1 MKDEYE
7 MDKSLIIESETPNGY
22 MSYYKNDPA
31 FVNSLQQGNSIF
43 ETDLVMQHLADII
56 REAKVVIDGGAHAG
70 SHTVLYKN
78 INPGVVV
85 HAFEPQSKMFDLLSH
100 NVKQNNLSD
109 VFLYSF
115 ALANVHSTTR
125 MGTSVSDFFY
135 DENNEYVRLEN
146 VELHEAVYTNIS
158 YGDDNI
164 FNLGGLGFGDD
175 GEEVETITIDSLNL
189 DKCDFI
195 KLDIE
200 GAEPLALSGAME
212 TIKKFHPVIL
222 FEHNHHQLSDKLYED
237 FGESRKTSFEILN
250 SLGYTIAPVGSDNY
264 LAKHQ
269 D

>member
-1 MKDEYE
+1 
-7 MDKSLIIESETPNGY
+7 MDKSLIVEAETKNGY
-22 MSYYKNDPA
+22 IAYYKNDLA
-31 FVNSLQQGNSIF
+31 FVNHLQRDDPIF
-43 ETDLVMQHLADII
+43 ETHIVMDYLADIV
-56 REAKVVIDGGAHAG
+56 RESKVIIDGGAHAG
-70 SHTVLYKN
+70 SHTILYKS
-78 INPGVVV
+78 INPDVVV
-85 HAFEPQSKMFDLLSH
+85 HAFEPQLKMFELLSH
-100 NVKQNNLSD
+100 NVKQNNFD
-109 VFLYSF
+109 NVFLHNV
-115 ALANVHSTTR
+115 ALANKPSVTR
-125 MGTSVSDFFY
+125 MGTSVTDVYY
-135 DENNEYVRLEN
+135 DENYEYVRLDN
-146 VELHEAVYTNIS
+146 GELHEAVYTNIS